1 MKLYYS
7 PGACSLSCDIALQES
22 GLAFTREKVDLKT
35 KKTETG
41 KDFNTINPKGYVP
54 TLELDNG
61 EILTECAVI
70 LQYIA
75 DKAPEK
81 KLAPAATSFERYR
94 LQEILIFLSTE
105 IHKTFAPFFAADA
118 PEKSK
123 EMAREK
129 LSVRLKVLDE
139 RLSKSIFLMGEQ
151 YSVADPYL
159 FTLSRWLPKARLKI
173 ELWPSIAKFFETVKA
188 RPAVVDTLKAEGLS

>member
-22 GLAFTREKVDLKT
+22 GVKFTREKVDLKT

-41 KDFNTINPKGYVP
+41 KDFNSINPKGYVP

-61 EILTECAVI
+61 EILTECSVI

-81 KLAPAATSFERYR
+81 QLAPLATSFERYR

-105 IHKTFAPFFAADA
+105 IHKSFGPFFSADA
-118 PEKSK
+118 PDKTK

-129 LSVRLKVLDE
+129 ITSRLKILEE
-139 RLSKSIFLMGEQ
+139 RLNKSAFLMGEQ
-151 YSVADPYL
+151 YTVADPYL
-159 FTLSRWLPKARLKI
+159 FTLSRWLPKAGLKI
-173 ELWPSIAKFFETVKA
+173 EQWPSIAQFFETVKA
-188 RPAVVDTLKAEGLS
+188 RPAVADTLKAEGIS